1 MFASFI
7 QVLFTLLPF
16 IFLIGLG
23 GGLKWI
29 TLRSLQ
35 AQASNNDRLNSNE
48 TAVPDWKM
56 LDWLCYWVLNPALLF
71 TATSA
76 RPVTLDTV
84 FANSVWVWL
93 LMISALLLIFPWKRF
108 VSLNAVEFVSRAQT
122 AWRFN
127 SVVGLA
133 ATSIISPDT
142 MQAMAIFIGATVP
155 LANFLAVTG
164 LSLASGE
171 RGRGTL
177 LGTAKS
183 ILLNPFLLASGT
195 GLLLGLTVG
204 GDTAFMRQPVIILLY
219 STANLIAEAAIPMS
233 LIAVGTAVLWKDLFQ
248 VNSLAIYVLSLQL
261 IILPGIALGLS
272 LTFSIAEATALALIV
287 FAALPTS
294 TSSHIL
300 GAAYGARRGPTALI
314 VSQSTVLACL
324 GLPLWIMVS
333 QRVFF

>member
-1 MFASFI
+1 MIASFV
-7 QVLFTLLPF
+7 QVFFTLLPF
-16 IFLIGLG
+16 ITLIGLG

-29 TLRSLQ
+29 TLRNSRVQ
-35 AQASNNDRLNSNE
+35 THSNVHSDSC
-48 TAVPDWKM
+48 AKAAPDWKM

-71 TATSA
+71 TAASA

-84 FANSVWVWL
+84 LANSVWVWL
-93 LMISALLLIFPWKRF
+93 LMIIALLLILPWKRL
-108 VSLNAVEFVSRAQT
+108 VSMDAVEFASRAQT

-133 ATSIISPDT
+133 ATSIISPDA

-155 LANFLAVTG
+155 LANFLAVVG

-171 RGRGTL
+171 RDRRAIIR
-177 LGTAKS
+177 TAKS
-183 ILLNPFLLASGT
+183 ILLNPFLLASGA
-195 GLLLGLTVG
+195 GLLVGLTVG
-204 GDTAFMRQPVIILLY
+204 GDIAFMTHPVIALLY
-219 STANLIAEAAIPMS
+219 SIANLVAQAAIPMS
-233 LIAVGTAVLWKDLFQ
+233 LIAVGTAVLWKDLFRI
-248 VNSLAIYVLSLQL
+248 NPLSIYVLSLQL

-272 LTFSIAEATALALIV
+272 LAFSIAEATAVAFIV

-300 GAAYGARRGPTALI
+300 GAAYGAQRGPTALI

-324 GLPLWIMVS
+324 GLPLWIMIA
-333 QRVFF
+333 QLI